1 MVCGLNNEEGA
12 KPNNCLNVLLIC
24 GKSEKPAACAASVS
38 VADLLNSSMAFR
50 IRHQTIKRL
59 IGIPTSC
66 LKRCVKRLGDRNTL
80 EDKNFKSMALPRREA
95 IMSITSLTRLSAL
108 RIEGGGLFGLPRFC

>member
-24 GKSEKPAACAASVS
+24 GKSEKPAAYAASVS

-50 IRHQTIKRL
+50 IRH
-59 IGIPTSC
+59 
-66 LKRCVKRLGDRNTL
+66 
-80 EDKNFKSMALPRREA
+80 
-95 IMSITSLTRLSAL
+95 
-108 RIEGGGLFGLPRFC
+108 